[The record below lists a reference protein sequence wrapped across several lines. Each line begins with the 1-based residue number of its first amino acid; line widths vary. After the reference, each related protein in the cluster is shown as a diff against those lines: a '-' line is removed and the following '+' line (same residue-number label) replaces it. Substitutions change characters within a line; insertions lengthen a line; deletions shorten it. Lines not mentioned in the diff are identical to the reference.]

1 MIEYGSQAYRRVIY
15 CMSLGSFLLFSN
27 LYLFQPIMPILA
39 LDYDLAPTQVN
50 WVFASTTLT
59 LALSLVLWAQV
70 SDAYGRKKIMLLGLY
85 LPVVINI
92 GLLFDDSFRT
102 LLVARALMG
111 IALGAFAAIAMAYMA
126 ELLSANALA
135 RAIGGYI
142 AANSLGGIAGRLT
155 GGILTDL
162 FSWQFAVVVLSI
174 ATFIVALI
182 LQKWLPKEQVFL
194 SKKLSFY
201 TLFRE
206 LYQHTSNTSVWF
218 AMLIG
223 GLNFALFVNLF
234 SVLGFRLTQAPFSL
248 PTSVTSLIFLCYL
261 TGTVTAKLSANWT
274 ERHSAI
280 QGFYLGAGV
289 SILGLLLAYFDSVVV
304 IIASLLLISAGAFFV
319 HALAYAWVGAH
330 AKTGRS
336 TASAFYLV
344 HYYAGGSAGGFLLLK
359 SWTDAGWLGVIASSL
374 ILFLGIFILAFL
386 LSKNSN
392 INEMPS

>member
-359 SWTDAGWLGVIASSL
+359 SWTEAGWLGVIASSL

-386 LSKNSN
+386 LNKNSN
-392 INEMPS
+392 IDEMPS

>member
-174 ATFIVALI
+174 ATLIVALI

-392 INEMPS
+392 INEMPR

>member
-359 SWTDAGWLGVIASSL
+359 SWTEAGWLGVIASSL
-374 ILFLGIFILAFL
+374 ILYLGIFILAFL
-386 LSKNSN
+386 LNKNSN
-392 INEMPS
+392 IDEMPS

>member
-174 ATFIVALI
+174 ATLIVALI

>member
-174 ATFIVALI
+174 ATLIVALI

-201 TLFRE
+201 TLLRE

-289 SILGLLLAYFDSVVV
+289 SILGLLLAYFDSAVV